1 MEEKMREQKK
11 QFRVVV
17 EEVEDLFKQFQRP
30 NEVRHDMMDGNSW
43 QTSYQLGSCPLDVPA
58 ETINATGQGNGK
70 SYRLH
75 ASVQAAKKRGDRLGL
90 DHHKLEP
97 PFAQLST
104 RFSVKKVGE
113 VIIVLDESKREEFVI
128 HQDDSILGWLTIEA
142 GSNGGYRSFN
152 MPPKRIT
159 NLENFK
165 KDVEKFAQLIEV
177 AVNGVYENFG
187 GQSPDITLYL
197 RPQLVVADEES
208 LLSKLGGGAQKQ
220 KDALKKVIEVENPHV
235 SFADVGGCEGAKRE
249 IQGISFA
256 LKNPNL
262 YKKWGT
268 KPPKGVLLVGPPG
281 TGKTLMAKALASE
294 AQAKFY
300 HVKASDIVSMWYG
313 QSEKIMQAVFDLARE
328 SNEPSIIFF
337 DELDALASN
346 RDSSHEASQRIVST
360 MLENLDG
367 LDSVPNIMVVA
378 STNRQEVIDPAI
390 KRPGRIDRIVEVP
403 LPDAEGRARIF
414 QIHFAKAEKVAER
427 KLLNGVDT
435 EAIVRDTEK
444 MSGADIAEIVRRV
457 LEDKVRKEGVG
468 EEADLVT
475 TEDILREIKSYE
487 RTKKSQQSIGF
498 SAQTQAAAGV

>member
-1 MEEKMREQKK
+1 
-11 QFRVVV
+11 
-17 EEVEDLFKQFQRP
+17 
-30 NEVRHDMMDGNSW
+30 
-43 QTSYQLGSCPLDVPA
+43 
-58 ETINATGQGNGK
+58 
-70 SYRLH
+70 
-75 ASVQAAKKRGDRLGL
+75 
-90 DHHKLEP
+90 
-97 PFAQLST
+97 
-104 RFSVKKVGE
+104 
-113 VIIVLDESKREEFVI
+113 
-128 HQDDSILGWLTIEA
+128 
-142 GSNGGYRSFN
+142 
-152 MPPKRIT
+152 
-159 NLENFK
+159 
-165 KDVEKFAQLIEV
+165 
-177 AVNGVYENFG
+177 
-187 GQSPDITLYL
+187 
-197 RPQLVVADEES
+197 
-208 LLSKLGGGAQKQ
+208 
-220 KDALKKVIEVENPHV
+220 
-235 SFADVGGCEGAKRE
+235 
-249 IQGISFA
+249 
-256 LKNPNL
+256 
-262 YKKWGT
+262 
-268 KPPKGVLLVGPPG
+268 
-281 TGKTLMAKALASE
+281 
-294 AQAKFY
+294 
-300 HVKASDIVSMWYG
+300 MWYG

-435 EAIVRDTEK
+435 DAIVRDTEK